1 MRSGINFGMLLR
13 VMGLLVIIEA
23 AFMAV
28 PLVTSLVYG
37 DGDTMAFVVS
47 ILVTASVG
55 ALMTFGVRPGRRDMG
70 KREGF
75 LLTASVWVFFS
86 VFGMIPFLICRT
98 PLTLSDAFFEAM
110 SGFTTTGASVMQE
123 IDGLSHAIHMWRS
136 LMQWI
141 GGMGII
147 LFTLAVV
154 PMLNSA
160 GGMQM
165 FNAEVTGI
173 THEKLRPRVSSTA
186 KRLWLVYALLTIAL
200 ILLYWIGPMGMFD
213 SICHAFSTMS
223 TGGFSTRQESIGAW
237 DSLYVKIV
245 STLFMFI
252 GGVEF
257 SLLF

>member
-98 PLTLSDAFFEAM
+98 PLA
-110 SGFTTTGASVMQE
+110 
-123 IDGLSHAIHMWRS
+123 
-136 LMQWI
+136 
-141 GGMGII
+141 
-147 LFTLAVV
+147 
-154 PMLNSA
+154 
-160 GGMQM
+160 
-165 FNAEVTGI
+165 
-173 THEKLRPRVSSTA
+173 
-186 KRLWLVYALLTIAL
+186 
-200 ILLYWIGPMGMFD
+200 
-213 SICHAFSTMS
+213 
-223 TGGFSTRQESIGAW
+223 
-237 DSLYVKIV
+237 
-245 STLFMFI
+245 
-252 GGVEF
+252 
-257 SLLF
+257 